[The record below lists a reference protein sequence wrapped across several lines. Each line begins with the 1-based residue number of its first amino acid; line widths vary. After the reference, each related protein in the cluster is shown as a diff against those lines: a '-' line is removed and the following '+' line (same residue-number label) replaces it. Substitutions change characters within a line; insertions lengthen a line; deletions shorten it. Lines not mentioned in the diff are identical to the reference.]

1 MKKKD
6 AMAAKPLAI
15 SALVLGQQAALERE
29 IGTVVWA
36 LDDRLETTVPDL
48 QHLEAIRAE
57 EQQHIF
63 HDVSHQVFRLYADRS
78 DQRTIK
84 LADDII
90 QRVRD
95 RNLGEL
101 TDTWNENC
109 TAHPELRTYN
119 PYKLLRRFEDAVKS
133 PETKPPAVPPAP
145 NGHYQP
151 PGSRSFP
158 IDLGELRQVVGQG
171 ISNVVRRRSNGDN
184 ALLTIENI
192 FDVVEQRV
200 KLRQRDLALHLIH
213 TRDEMIAEW
222 CREIENPG
230 STRRPSPK
238 GRGVDQ
244 RRSSSSV
251 SLVEL
256 RAMPPPPSGYREL
269 GNGEGSSRD
278 QRPRIPPPPSWNQ
291 ELVFASASVPEK
303 EQFRAAELSS
313 VSTRRNRT
321 NTPANPNEP
330 FVPRAGNTF
339 PQYNHNGGIDG
350 VNRLGELLHVQANL
364 DRSEEGSW
372 RHGDDIWRLKVPW
385 R

>member
-48 QHLEAIRAE
+48 QHLDAIRAE
-57 EQQHIF
+57 EQEHIF

-109 TAHPELRTYN
+109 ATHPELRTYN
-119 PYKLLRRFEDAVKS
+119 PYKLLRRFEDAVKP
-133 PETKPPAVPPAP
+133 PEAKPPAVPPAP
-145 NGHYQP
+145 IGHYQP

-171 ISNVVRRRSNGDN
+171 ISSVVRRRSNGDN
-184 ALLTIENI
+184 ALSTIENI

-200 KLRQRDLALHLIH
+200 KLRQRDLS
-213 TRDEMIAEW
+213 DDMMAEW
-222 CREIENPG
+222 SREIENPG
-230 STRRPSPK
+230 STRRRSPK
-238 GRGVDQ
+238 GRGGDQ

-251 SLVEL
+251 SLAEA
-256 RAMPPPPSGYREL
+256 RSTPPPPSGYREL
-269 GNGEGSSRD
+269 DNGEGSSRG
-278 QRPRIPPPPSWNQ
+278 QRTQIPPPPNWNQ
-291 ELVFASASVPEK
+291 DPWLGYANGRSGVSER

-313 VSTRRNRT
+313 VSTRRRPVNS
-321 NTPANPNEP
+321 PSNPNDP

-339 PQYNHNGGIDG
+339 PQYNHNGGVNG

-364 DRSEEGSW
+364 DGSEEGSW